1 MTTRGIGA
9 IDAIQGVLPSGAG
22 DVLAVLTQLGDVWL
36 LVVVLSLVYWF
47 RDRESGAFAILTLL
61 GALALVVGL
70 KSAVAWPRPP
80 PATRLVAVDGFGF
93 PSGHAIAATVGWG
106 ALAITLDEPS
116 PRVRYG
122 VATAIVLLVAITR
135 VGLGVHYAV
144 DVLAGMAVGVGY
156 LLMITALAG
165 RDPLR
170 AGGIAAIAALA
181 GIGLSGGASD
191 AVLLAGGVVGGLIVW
206 REAGIPRQPW
216 RKEGFIPAVIGG
228 GIVGTALLVG
238 YGGPIGLPVAF
249 LLGLVAVGVVI
260 GLPAA
265 GLRVGI
271 GR

>member
-9 IDAIQGVLPSGAG
+9 IDAIHGVLPPGAA
-22 DVLAVLTQLGDVWL
+22 DLLAVVTQLGDVWL

-70 KSAVAWPRPP
+70 KTAIAWPRPP
-80 PATRLVAVDGFGF
+80 PAIRLVAVDGFGF

-122 VATAIVLLVAITR
+122 VAAAVILLVAFTR

-144 DVLAGMAVGVGY
+144 DVIAGMAVGVVY
-156 LLMITALAG
+156 LLVITVLAG
-165 RDPLR
+165 RDPMR
-170 AGGIAAIAALA
+170 AGGLATIAALA

-191 AVLLAGGVVGGLIVW
+191 AVILAGGVVGGLIVW

-216 RKEGFIPAVIGG
+216 RIEGIVPAAIGG
-228 GIVGTALLVG
+228 GAVGAALLVG

-265 GLRVGI
+265 SLRVGI